1 MNRATRPGWSERG
14 RRDGRLR
21 SDEHRPWRARVL
33 ERRRVVVDLAVASL
47 ALSMIAVLQNVD
59 VLVVGREDPSRSG
72 AYAAVSV
79 TSKAIVFGA
88 IVLGGYLLPEAAI
101 RWRQGGHALRQLGVV
116 LMFLAVPAVVLLV
129 IAFTKPELFLSVVF
143 HHHYLAASHALA
155 PLVVAMCVL
164 SVSVVLTMYLLA
176 IGRRWVS
183 GVLVVGAAALTG
195 AVLAAHG
202 AAKATATADLMV
214 QVGLL
219 LVITT
224 GFTIVHYRRRQGRT
238 D

>member
-1 MNRATRPGWSERG
+1 MAGS
-14 RRDGRLR
+14 
-21 SDEHRPWRARVL
+21 VL

-143 HHHYLAASHALA
+143 HHHYLAASTLWR
-155 PLVVAMCVL
+155 L
-164 SVSVVLTMYLLA
+164 SWWPCACSA
-176 IGRRWVS
+176 S
-183 GVLVVGAAALTG
+183 ASS
-195 AVLAAHG
+195 
-202 AAKATATADLMV
+202 
-214 QVGLL
+214 
-219 LVITT
+219 
-224 GFTIVHYRRRQGRT
+224 
-238 D
+238 